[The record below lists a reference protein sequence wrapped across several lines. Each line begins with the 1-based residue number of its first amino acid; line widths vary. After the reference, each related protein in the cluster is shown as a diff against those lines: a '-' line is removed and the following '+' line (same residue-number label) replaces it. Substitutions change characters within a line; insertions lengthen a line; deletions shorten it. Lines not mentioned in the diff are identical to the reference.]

1 MQNAAGDGVAQVAQ
15 APHDR
20 NDAYR
25 AVVSDLVSL
34 VAHVQNSLRLIE
46 QTIARETSAE
56 TSAETL
62 TETSAETSPGSPES
76 STDIIVL
83 DDVSP
88 RYMKAV
94 AALQACDVNL
104 GIALRSLRDSGDSG
118 PCASSPPALS
128 VIGA

>member
-1 MQNAAGDGVAQVAQ
+1 MQKAAGDGVAQ

-34 VAHVQNSLRLIE
+34 AEHVQNSLRLIE
-46 QTIARETSAE
+46 QSVGE
-56 TSAETL
+56 
-62 TETSAETSPGSPES
+62 ETSPETLPCSPES
-76 STDIIVL
+76 STNVIVL

-88 RYMKAV
+88 RYMKAA

-104 GIALRSLRDSGDSG
+104 GIALRSLRDPGDSD
-118 PCASSPPALS
+118 PCASSSPVLS